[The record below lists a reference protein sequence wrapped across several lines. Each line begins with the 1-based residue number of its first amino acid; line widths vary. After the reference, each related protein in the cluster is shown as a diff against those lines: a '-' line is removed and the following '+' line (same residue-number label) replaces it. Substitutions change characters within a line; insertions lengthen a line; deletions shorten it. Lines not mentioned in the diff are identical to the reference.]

1 MHKAFSQGCALVGGF
16 DALKPREVSVVL
28 KLLRPEFFPSGS
40 SHRNLRVS
48 ESDRGINMMPPPGF
62 RWQPYDTNGAIAVK
76 KEIILRGK
84 KCISPSPVSSE
95 IFKKKKTKYSFWDLC
110 GPNSPFAFCPHSCV
124 TVNELVS
131 HSCTET
137 FKFVLN
143 Y

>member
-84 KCISPSPVSSE
+84 NAFHLLPSPLKSLKRKE
-95 IFKKKKTKYSFWDLC
+95 NKKNIFL
-110 GPNSPFAFCPHSCV
+110 GPLRPHSCV